1 MAKGVFTPTNLAEI
15 QVKLEQ
21 MWKDPQY
28 AKFYTP
34 RGETTKAIIE
44 NQTAEFPELKDP
56 SKDREIAVKWADFC
70 DQTAVTETNADVCV
84 LDDCDEPDPK
94 TKTYANNTF
103 LSDCYTISEDDYQK
117 SVLSMEETIA
127 KGMMAKIRNI
137 IELLNTKV
145 IAVLD
150 ANTGVNP
157 LAGVEPFEEMV
168 DGDTPVQKQNFTIDE
183 LYPAWAEM
191 LALLRSNNTF
201 LLDGR
206 NLFQQR
212 IRAMKNALNS
222 DGKLEDALLEMYPYY
237 NDILGFAN
245 AGVTNKTYMIDA
257 GAVALQSRQKWPR
270 IPEEISGDRTRWSM
284 DLPGYPGL
292 GLDVMYQQ
300 KCVDGGEV
308 FTWKYK
314 FRGLIAVNP
323 ILCDAGNTGI
333 WSFANVPNV

>member
-15 QVKLEQ
+15 QVKLDS

-28 AKFYTP
+28 NKFYTP
-34 RGETTKAIIE
+34 RGETTKAVLE

-70 DQTAVTETNADVCV
+70 DDTAITETNADSCD
-84 LDDCDEPDPK
+84 LGDCDEPDPK

-145 IAVLD
+145 IAVID

-157 LAGVEPFEEMV
+157 LADMEPGEGME
-168 DGDTPVQKQNFTIDE
+168 DDDTLIQKQNFNIETV
-183 LYPAWAEM
+183 YPYWAQV
-191 LALLRSNNTF
+191 LAMLRSSNTF
-201 LLDGR
+201 VLDGA
-206 NLFQQR
+206 NLFQAQILAR
-212 IRAMKNALNS
+212 KNALNA
-222 DGKLEDALLEMYPYY
+222 DGKLDDALFDMWPYY
-237 NDILGFAN
+237 NDILGFAK
-245 AGVTNKTYMIDA
+245 AGVEDKTYMIDA
-257 GAVALQSRQKWPR
+257 GAIALQSRQKWSKR
-270 IPEEISGDRTRWSM
+270 PEPISGDRIRWSM

-300 KCVDGGEV
+300 TCVNGGEV

-323 ILCDAGNTGI
+323 LLCDAGNTGF
-333 WSFANVPNV
+333 WSFRKIANI

>member
-1 MAKGVFTPTNLAEI
+1 MAKGVFTPTLLAEI
-15 QVKLEQ
+15 QVKLES

-34 RGETTKAIIE
+34 HGETTKAIIE

-56 SKDREIAVKWADFC
+56 SKDREVAVKWADFC
-70 DQTAVTETNADVCV
+70 DDTAVTETNADVCV

-157 LAGVEPFEEMV
+157 LAGMDPFGLMV
-168 DGDTPVQKQNFTIDE
+168 DGDTQVEKQNFTIE
-183 LYPAWAEM
+183 QMYPAFAQM
-191 LALLRSNNTF
+191 LAVLRSNNTF

-206 NLFQQR
+206 NLFQ
-212 IRAMKNALNS
+212 AKLLAAKNALNA
-222 DGKLEDALLEMYPYY
+222 DGKLDDALFGMYPYY
-237 NDILGFAN
+237 NDILGFAK
-245 AGVTNKTYMIDA
+245 AGVDDKTYMIDA
-257 GAVALQSRQKWPR
+257 GAVAVQSRQKWSTR
-270 IPEEISGDRTRWSM
+270 PEPISGDRTRWSM
-284 DLPGYPGL
+284 AIPGYPGL

-323 ILCDAGNTGI
+323 ITCDAGNTGI
-333 WSFANVPNV
+333 WSFINVPNT

>member
-1 MAKGVFTPTNLAEI
+1 MAKGVFTPTLLAEI

-21 MWKDPQY
+21 MWKEPQY
-28 AKFYTP
+28 SKFYTP

-44 NQTAEFPELKDP
+44 NQTASFPELKDP
-56 SKDREIAVKWADFC
+56 SKDREVAVKWADFC
-70 DQTAVTETNADVCV
+70 DQTAVTETNADSCV
-84 LDDCDEPDPK
+84 LADCDEPDPK
-94 TKTYANNTF
+94 TITYKNNTF
-103 LSDCYTISEDDYQK
+103 LSDCYTISEDDYQT
-117 SVLSMEETIA
+117 SVLDLEETIA
-127 KGMMAKIRNI
+127 KGQMAKIRNI

-157 LAGVEPFEEMV
+157 LAGVDPFGAMV
-168 DGDTPVQKQNFTIDE
+168 DGDTQVEKQNFTIDE
-183 LYPAWAEM
+183 MYPAWAEM

-212 IRAMKNALNS
+212 LRAIKNARNA

-245 AGVTNKTYMIDA
+245 AGVTDKTYMIDA
-257 GAVALQSRQKWPR
+257 GAVAVQSRQKWSR
-270 IPEEISGDRTRWSM
+270 KPEPISGDRIRWSM
-284 DLPGYPGL
+284 PIPGYPGL

-333 WSFANVPNV
+333 WSFINVPNT